1 MPPSMQSW
9 CSETGDYK
17 HVAATRNCMRA
28 APLLS
33 QYYTGCSTSLL
44 TPPAGED
51 IAKET
56 AKEWKGLRVTVKL
69 TVQNRVAKVG
79 TAVCVNQGVQVMI
92 RSSHG
97 HLTRCSA
104 ALHCT
109 CIIWCTATDQAVRR
123 SLTCRV
129 LDPPGVGDPL
139 RWRAG
144 D

>member
-1 MPPSMQSW
+1 MQPSMQSW

-44 TPPAGED
+44 TPSAGED

-79 TAVCVNQGVQVMI
+79 TAVCVTSVC
-92 RSSHG
+92 RSW
-97 HLTRCSA
+97 SA
-104 ALHCT
+104 AAMLRRGSALHVMVCSNRLYT
-109 CIIWCTATDQAVRR
+109 ICIQSGRFD
-123 SLTCRV
+123 
-129 LDPPGVGDPL
+129 
-139 RWRAG
+139 RA
-144 D
+144 